1 LSLNW
6 LGDWTSIT
14 PYGLNDIVRYGSPYR
29 VYISVTSSI
38 LPGGLTPDI
47 NPYWNLMVV
56 SGSDGSSGTSGTSG
70 SSGTSGVSASVEFHN
85 TETIIFATQSIP
97 GGLSASAS
105 INLGSLTASHLNT
118 GISGGA
124 TAGYILSNTDDGNF
138 AWIPPSTGTSL
149 DVVDYITGETFSSVS
164 TMIFR
169 GGVVN
174 VPPSGGTA
182 TGVSVT
188 GPAPVVTVWIPAPNY
203 VDYFTP
209 TLPSGSAR
217 YISQP
222 TNDIYNSSP
231 GNSGQFGIDN
241 SNWFPAI
248 NFSSNVSR
256 STINTTT
263 HTAFTETEFACYNT
277 GTTMSFTLYKHDGS
291 VLSQIDNFII
301 NTGAS
306 TTSGGLTITVNSFS
320 PNNDRYKASVT
331 GTIAVNTIFPN
342 GGRFN
347 WNVTHYNG
355 EGAGNAGYGVY
366 SYTSNSLFYD
376 NDGSSSSAKIIDGV
390 DFDELSPITVTYSGV
405 SFYALNST
413 FALTA
418 SNIDMINE
426 ITFPLTKQIDFT
438 CTNLA
443 VSGSLDGYA
452 DGTKVT
458 GTVITGWTID
468 WNTTGL
474 TYSRTATSNVGST
487 YRPDFST
494 NNTIST
500 SPASYVTSTI
510 YDWGTVGSSQSVSRR
525 MLFDTLTPGSPAYNS
540 NPLQSDQG
548 RLSVS
553 GVMTL
558 GSTVFDPTQSLSTT
572 YNDELQYIF
581 GRVIYPQTDFTQF
594 YPTYNWLASV
604 DYNSLTGSTKIFNVF
619 TNFGGAVL
627 GDDVTTPLT
636 FTDYRWH
643 VTSYGKNSSY
653 TTNIANGVF
662 TLNSNFAEADL
673 HYYFNG
679 SSYVSGSEDLVILVG
694 VDDSGSNTTPDKF
707 IFVSGDNTVYPGREL
722 SGTYNFNNSPS
733 SKTIRFTK
741 GSYLPYISKIWL
753 FIGYKNTTN
762 GKNLKMMSISFA

>member
-1 LSLNW
+1 
-6 LGDWTSIT
+6 
-14 PYGLNDIVRYGSPYR
+14 
-29 VYISVTSSI
+29 
-38 LPGGLTPDI
+38 
-47 NPYWNLMVV
+47 MVI
-56 SGSDGSSGTSGTSG
+56 SGSDGSSGTSGSSGSSGLSGVNGSDG
-70 SSGTSGVSASVEFHN
+70 SSGTSGVSSSVEFHN
-85 TETIIFATQSIP
+85 TDTITFATQSIP

-118 GISGGA
+118 GLSGGP
-124 TAGYILSNTDDGNF
+124 TAGYVLSNTNDGNF
-138 AWIPPSTGTSL
+138 AWIPAGTGTSL

-169 GGVVN
+169 GGVVS

-203 VDYFTP
+203 VGYFTP
-209 TLPSGSAR
+209 AFTGGSSR
-217 YISQP
+217 YVTQP
-222 TNDIYNSSP
+222 TNDTYNSSP
-231 GNSGQFGIDN
+231 GNSGSFGIDN
-241 SNWFPAI
+241 SNWYPAI

-291 VLSQIDNFII
+291 VLHQIDNFII

-306 TTSGGLTITVNSFS
+306 TTSGGLTITVNSFA

-331 GTIAVNTIFPN
+331 GTIAVNTVFPN

-347 WNVTHYNG
+347 WSVTHYNG
-355 EGAGNAGYGVY
+355 EGAGNAGYGIY

-376 NDGSSSSAKIIDGV
+376 NDGSSSSARIIDGV
-390 DFDELSPITVTYSGV
+390 DFNELSPITVTYSGV
-405 SFYALNST
+405 AFYALNST

-426 ITFPLTKQIDFT
+426 ISFPLTKQIDFT

-452 DGTKVT
+452 DGTKGA
-458 GTVITGWTID
+458 GTAITGWTID

-494 NNTIST
+494 NNTISS

-525 MLFDTLTPGSPAYNS
+525 MLFDTLAPSSPTYNS

-553 GVMTL
+553 GVITL
-558 GSTVFDPTQSLSTT
+558 GSTVFDPTQSLRTI

-581 GRVIYPQTDFTQF
+581 GRVIYPQTNFTQF
-594 YPTYNWLASV
+594 YPSDNWSASV
-604 DYNSLTGSTKIFNVF
+604 DYTSLSGATKVFDVF
-619 TNFGGAVL
+619 TDLTN
-627 GDDVTTPLT
+627 DIVTGLT
-636 FTDYRWH
+636 FSDYRWH
-643 VTSYGKNSSY
+643 VTSYGKNSLY
-653 TTNIANGVF
+653 TSNIANGIF
-662 TLNSNFAEADL
+662 TLNSNFTEADL

-679 SSYVSGSEDLVILVG
+679 TSFVTGSEDLVILVG
-694 VDDSGSNTTPDKF
+694 VDGTGGNATPDKF
-707 IFVSGDNTVYPGREL
+707 IFVTGDNTIYPGREL
-722 SGTYNFNNSPS
+722 SGTYNFNTSPS

-741 GSYLPYISKIWL
+741 LLYSVYLSKIWL
-753 FIGYKNTTN
+753 FVGYKNTTN
-762 GKNLKMMSISFA
+762 GKNLKMMSITFA